1 MSYTPPVLAVLGVD
15 TPQTPPPSPQIS
27 TPPQTPARSPWTVL
41 GTFGLLTI
49 FALYLAKQSDK
60 PPKLRS
66 NRRPFR
72 ASRH

>member
-1 MSYTPPVLAVLGVD
+1 MSYTPVFAVLGANAP
-15 TPQTPPPSPQIS
+15 TLPLTPPPAP
-27 TPPQTPARSPWTVL
+27 TRSPWVVL
-41 GTFGLLTI
+41 GMFG
-49 FALYLAKQSDK
+49 ALAAVSVYLARQSDK

>member
-1 MSYTPPVLAVLGVD
+1 MSYTPVFAVLG
-15 TPQTPPPSPQIS
+15 TPPLA
-27 TPPQTPARSPWTVL
+27 PPAPTLPPPAPTRSPWVVL
-41 GTFGLLTI
+41 GMFGVLTAAA
-49 FALYLAKQSDK
+49 FYLAKRSDA

>member
-15 TPQTPPPSPQIS
+15 TPALPPAP
-27 TPPQTPARSPWTVL
+27 TRSPWVIL
-41 GTFGLLTI
+41 GTFGLLTVAA
-49 FALYLAKQSDK
+49 FYLAKRSDK

>member
-1 MSYTPPVLAVLGVD
+1 MPYTPVFAVLGAD
-15 TPQTPPPSPQIS
+15 APAPPLSPSAV
-27 TPPQTPARSPWTVL
+27 PPQAFTRSPWVIL
-41 GTFGLLTI
+41 GMFG
-49 FALYLAKQSDK
+49 ALAAVSVYLAKQSDK